1 MGSRWNP
8 RRTIGLLLVA
18 GSGVLLLADYGR
30 ESIAVDR
37 CLDAGSVYDYREGRC
52 RDDVT
57 HRPHIPYAARN
68 PALLAGAG
76 ALVICGVGLIV
87 LGPAKQVM
95 PLNETLETVP
105 RANRL
110 GYL

>member
-30 ESIAVDR
+30 ELIAVDR
-37 CLDAGSVYDYREGRC
+37 CLDAGNVFDYREGRC

-57 HRPHIPYAARN
+57 HRPHIPYAARHS
-68 PALLAGAG
+68 ALLAGAG
-76 ALVICGVGLIV
+76 VLVILGLGLIV
-87 LGPAKQVM
+87 LGPRNK
-95 PLNETLETVP
+95 
-105 RANRL
+105 
-110 GYL
+110 

>member
-30 ESIAVDR
+30 ELIAVDR
-37 CLDAGSVYDYREGRC
+37 CLDAGNVFDYREGRC

-57 HRPHIPYAARN
+57 HRPYVPYAARR
-68 PALLAGAG
+68 PVVLAGT
-76 ALVICGVGLIV
+76 GVLAILGLWLIL
-87 LGPAKQVM
+87 LGWRS
-95 PLNETLETVP
+95 N
-105 RANRL
+105 
-110 GYL
+110 